1 MSPHLGQYGGLPVGT
16 GRNLTRV
23 PVTVG
28 LLGSLRHV
36 VTDVDTALAVGSG
49 DLPVLAT
56 PRLLALCEA
65 ATLAAVEGALGAGE
79 TSVGTRVA
87 LEHVAA
93 SLVGS
98 TVEVSAT
105 VVHVDGR
112 LVRLDVAAVGADG
125 ALLGHGS
132 VTRVVVDRE
141 RFLRRL
147 QTPPSS

>member
-1 MSPHLGQYGGLPVGT
+1 M
-16 GRNLTRV
+16 
-23 PVTVG
+23 
-28 LLGSLRHV
+28 
-36 VTDVDTALAVGSG
+36 
-49 DLPVLAT
+49 
-56 PRLLALCEA
+56 
-65 ATLAAVEGALGAGE
+65 LGAGE

-112 LVRLDVAAVGADG
+112 LVRFDVAAVGADG
-125 ALLGHGS
+125 ALLGHGT

-141 RFLRRL
+141 RFMRRL
-147 QTPPSS
+147 ETPSS